1 MCFQAAPKTL
11 LAALTVCSC
20 ISHKGITN
28 LTLLQASE
36 EKNRLHC
43 YPLPNHM
50 CQNKYG
56 LGEVKRTEQSTDWHD
71 GEEKK
76 VHRTNDKN

>member
-1 MCFQAAPKTL
+1 MKDSVFHIEILMYCKGYMLKRQHIKAMCFQAAPMTV

-36 EKNRLHC
+36 EKKQASL
-43 YPLPNHM
+43 L
-50 CQNKYG
+50 
-56 LGEVKRTEQSTDWHD
+56 STAKPHVS
-71 GEEKK
+71 K
-76 VHRTNDKN
+76 